1 MRPTK
6 TRLFHLNQ
14 AVSVCAALAVLSVS
28 AAGSKMKAGLPWD
41 WTGIIGT
48 GQSLSVGAQGCH

>member
-1 MRPTK
+1 
-6 TRLFHLNQ
+6 LFHLNQ